1 MLRLLC
7 PAQAADPVRICRGSL
22 QEKNMRLRVADTM
35 ENASSRIA
43 VIGGGASG
51 CMAAIAAAQAGCRVT
66 IFEKNEKIGKKIYA
80 TGNGRCN
87 LTNLFLDSSCYHT
100 QEKQSSGGETGRK
113 NTANTDD
120 ISRVLS
126 LIGRFS
132 REDLIRFF
140 REAGVPVHDRDGYV
154 YPRTDQAET
163 VVEALKKCMRQLG
176 IQICTDCTVLG
187 IEKTEQKS
195 GRDSFCIHY
204 SISAHEKAVSFNSG
218 RGKEKKKGKGTAGTI
233 SVKAGPKPASRTAES
248 AAVEKQ
254 ESLCCDAVILC
265 TGGMAGPAFGCSGD
279 GYRFA
284 ESLDHS
290 VVRPLPALTR
300 LESGDPALR
309 RAAGVRCHAS
319 VMLMKVCGGEYSV
332 FGFEDGELQI
342 TDKSISGIPVFQ
354 ISGQA
359 ARLLSQGHKVCVRID
374 FLPEFSQEE
383 FEEEL
388 DKRLR
393 QDRGQMLGDF
403 LLGLAHRKV
412 VDLVLAREGLQAEM
426 KARRFSGRDLRAI
439 MQKLRAFDL
448 QVTGTGGFDHAQVTS
463 GGVPLSEVDDSLQ
476 SQKCRGLFLA
486 GELLDVDGRCGGYNL
501 QWAMTSGTLAGR
513 SAARLI
519 HNR

>member
-204 SISAHEKAVSFNSG
+204 SISAHEKAVSINSG

-383 FEEEL
+383 FKVEM
-388 DKRLR
+388 DNRLR

-412 VDLVLAREGLQAEM
+412 IDLVLAREGLQAEM
-426 KARRFSGRDLRAI
+426 KARRFSDRDLRAI
-439 MQKLRAFDL
+439 MQKLRVFDL
-448 QVTGTGGFDHAQVTS
+448 DVTGTGGFDHAQVTS

-476 SQKCRGLFLA
+476 SQMCRGLFLA

>member
-22 QEKNMRLRVADTM
+22 QEKNIRLRVADTM

-51 CMAAIAAAQAGCRVT
+51 CMAAIAAAQAGSRVT

-187 IEKTEQKS
+187 IEKAEQKS

-254 ESLCCDAVILC
+254 DSFCCDAVILC

-319 VMLMKVCGGEYSV
+319 VMLMKVCGSEYSV

-426 KARRFSGRDLRAI
+426 KARRFSDRELRAI

-476 SQKCRGLFLA
+476 SQMCRGLFLA

-513 SAARLI
+513 SAARFI